1 MRISLGGLVLG
12 LILAGSALAQQVI
25 SAHSGVVQYVEG
37 AAYINDNQVDPKFGQ
52 FPDIREN
59 QVFRTEEG
67 RAEVLLTPG
76 VFLRLSENS
85 SVRMVSNKLTD
96 TRVEILSGSVMVE
109 CEDIP
114 KDNAITLLYKNNSMS
129 LVKRGLY
136 RVDSEPARAAVYDG
150 EAILKSESGQLTLKA
165 GKQTGLNGALMAEN
179 FDKKDGDELYRWSA
193 RRSGYLSKA
202 NVSSAMGLRNSGTY
216 TGGWYLNP
224 MFGMYTF
231 IPYRGMF
238 YSPFGFG
245 FFSPYTVGYYG
256 YYPGYYNNYYGYGAS
271 GGVSSS
277 RTPAASAFNNSNLGY
292 TGGSRGFNP
301 GSSNNSGG
309 FSSPGGAASGSGG
322 RGGFTGGG
330 PSIGVG
336 GSGSARGSGSP
347 GGGRG
352 R

>member
-1 MRISLGGLVLG
+1 MRISLGGLALG

-76 VFLRLSENS
+76 VFLRLAENT

-96 TRVEILSGSVMVE
+96 TRVEILSGSAMVE

-114 KDNAITLLYKNNSMS
+114 KDNAITLLYKNESIS
-129 LVKRGLY
+129 LLKRGLY
-136 RVDSEPARAAVYDG
+136 RVDAEAARASVYDG
-150 EAILKSESGQLTLKA
+150 EAIVRGESGQLTLKA
-165 GKQTGLNGALMAEN
+165 GKATTLNGALMAEN

-202 NVSSAMGLRNSGTY
+202 NVSSAMGLRNTGNH
-216 TGGWYLNP
+216 TGGWFWNS

-231 IPYRGMF
+231 IPYRGVY

-245 FFSPYTVGYYG
+245 FFSPYTVDYYSF
-256 YYPGYYNNYYGYGAS
+256 YPGYYNGYYGYGS
-271 GGVSSS
+271 GVGTSS
-277 RTPAASAFNNSNLGY
+277 RTPATSSYNTNLGY
-292 TGGSRGFNP
+292 TPGSRGFNP
-301 GSSNNSGG
+301 GSSNNNTGVG
-309 FSSPGGAASGSGG
+309 ISSPGGSGGGVSGG
-322 RGGFTGGG
+322 RGGFTGGT
-330 PSIGVG
+330 SVGVG
-336 GSGSARGSGSP
+336 GTGSARGSGSP
-347 GGGRG
+347 GGRG